1 MLDHVVA
8 AIFLLV
14 CVIGPTFAE
23 MRIADPMG
31 NEISDEWI
39 KNWVREELA
48 ARDGNI
54 EALQAQVAVRDVY
67 RDYRCIYIPI
77 CIDIETI
84 DALVRR
90 LEIEY
95 GEQRDAPHL
104 RLAHR
109 QMQDDLAWI
118 AATDAYYATNLY
130 YGCPQMLVAGIKS
143 CKEVHAVYAAFG
155 DTGTIFSGAR
165 MESANIFKKS
175 FAVNSKRTV
184 TWARSHCRF
193 VLLRIR
199 VLSESRTYS
208 VPLFL
213 KRQCDRTLLNPNPTA
228 DPAAGLLSILR
239 GAQYVRPDVRL
250 PVRRR
255 CD

>member
-84 DALVRR
+84 DALLRR
-90 LEIEY
+90 LETEH

-118 AATDAYYATNLY
+118 AATDAYGGEGSGPEAEEKVGTL
-130 YGCPQMLVAGIKS
+130 MMT
-143 CKEVHAVYAAFG
+143 AAP
-155 DTGTIFSGAR
+155 
-165 MESANIFKKS
+165 
-175 FAVNSKRTV
+175 
-184 TWARSHCRF
+184 W
-193 VLLRIR
+193 
-199 VLSESRTYS
+199 
-208 VPLFL
+208 
-213 KRQCDRTLLNPNPTA
+213 
-228 DPAAGLLSILR
+228 
-239 GAQYVRPDVRL
+239 
-250 PVRRR
+250 RRR
-255 CD
+255 RVRVGRRAHL